1 MGYVQHF
8 TLFNHYLFI
17 RMLVI
22 VTTCPRKWS
31 EDFLTLSNDFQAFK
45 VKLFSKNSLCSSI
58 LNHLQTKVTLKN
70 PNSCIFFFFFTI
82 YNPKVVTVLTNLI
95 FLVLGLQMIKNS
107 LMQPLT
113 ILFCILAQPLWMS
126 LFLKFFF
133 ILKNFLSSNNP
144 PATVSSCQISS
155 LLDMYFK

>member
-1 MGYVQHF
+1 MP
-8 TLFNHYLFI
+8 FI
-17 RMLVI
+17 GL
-22 VTTCPRKWS
+22 
-31 EDFLTLSNDFQAFK
+31 QAFK

-70 PNSCIFFFFFTI
+70 PNSCIFFFTI

-113 ILFCILAQPLWMS
+113 ILFCILAQPLRMS

-133 ILKNFLSSNNP
+133 ILITLQQQFPRVKYHLCWICISNKNKTLK
-144 PATVSSCQISS
+144 TVN
-155 LLDMYFK
+155 F

>member
-1 MGYVQHF
+1 MP
-8 TLFNHYLFI
+8 FI
-17 RMLVI
+17 GL
-22 VTTCPRKWS
+22 
-31 EDFLTLSNDFQAFK
+31 QAFK

-70 PNSCIFFFFFTI
+70 PNSCIFFFFTI

-113 ILFCILAQPLWMS
+113 ILFCILAQPLWIS

-133 ILKNFLSSNNP
+133 ILKNFFSSNKP

>member
-1 MGYVQHF
+1 MP
-8 TLFNHYLFI
+8 FI
-17 RMLVI
+17 GL
-22 VTTCPRKWS
+22 
-31 EDFLTLSNDFQAFK
+31 QAFK

-70 PNSCIFFFFFTI
+70 PNSCIFFFTI
-82 YNPKVVTVLTNLI
+82 YNLKVVTVLTNLI

-144 PATVSSCQISS
+144 TATVSSYQISS